1 MADVEIG
8 QPFAIGEVRAV
19 LQRAVGVGARA
30 FVRVA
35 VGRLRQRVRA
45 RELQP
50 LRQTAVR
57 RDPQTLVVRPAQ
69 ARALGD
75 VAESRARQNRARRRE
90 PRVRAHG
97 AAGRRE
103 LVQVD
108 RNPLAIAVRSEV
120 PDHQARSAELAL
132 DVHVPRLHASR
143 QEVQVGERRRHARRA
158 GRSADRV
165 VELDVARG
173 GSGRL
178 RRQRRDERRIAGLAG
193 EVAGVALVDQDG
205 VRAADDK
212 LAVAGGIPDEAD
224 ARLEVAAVLGNRA
237 ESSRADLQQ
246 RQSRRVEGDELV
258 VRFRRR
264 GQEVVAQPKV
274 GLQVRAERDAVLDE
288 SADGVHVGVVRTLP
302 EHDVEL
308 AREAGLERGDA
319 RIGHAARIRVE
330 IEVLHASN
338 LAAELHDMV
347 AVEVGRCVA
356 DGERGHLAAAR
367 EPARP
372 PEAQPGTRNSYVW
385 QRDRHGRLT
394 DVDPER
400 AGVHQRVR
408 NERDAD
414 AVVPGA
420 YLVDERRTENVSL
433 IDRQDLPVAAARV
446 AETGDGLALGVR
458 LDTTI
463 GLERVIDV
471 QVVALP
477 EIVAGVDRVLV
488 DLDRRQ
494 RRADRSCACQ
504 IVRRRDVCE
513 QSPCGWIGDTR
524 ALRVGQRSGIEVD
537 ALLVTKSF
545 IAAEVERPVL
555 HHRSTEVHAE
565 LLAIEE
571 RLRCHVATGIDARRV
586 EGFAVH
592 RVGPRPGGDVDD
604 RAGIPAVLRAE
615 GRVVDLELG
624 HRVDRRLEGDLRVR
638 QVVQVD
644 AVHHEVDGRLPVAR
658 RHEGERSLA
667 AQRRAQ
673 PRVLRRRAATGH
685 QRPEVDEMPAV
696 QRNFLNRLLGHDLP
710 NRDGG
715 RLDER
720 RRAGHGDVFRDGADT
735 QLQIEGDGLGG
746 PDRDLALL
754 VREPFEMRGDLVGA
768 GRERRRHELA
778 GGIGHDVTLLIG
790 RGLAQHNR
798 HAGHDG
804 ALRIGDGSL
813 DRGRGLRAHRRDGR
827 KHGANDEGRKRK
839 AVCECSPHQT
849 SLPSTS

>member
-1 MADVEIG
+1 M
-8 QPFAIGEVRAV
+8 
-19 LQRAVGVGARA
+19 
-30 FVRVA
+30 
-35 VGRLRQRVRA
+35 
-45 RELQP
+45 
-50 LRQTAVR
+50 
-57 RDPQTLVVRPAQ
+57 
-69 ARALGD
+69 
-75 VAESRARQNRARRRE
+75 
-90 PRVRAHG
+90 
-97 AAGRRE
+97 
-103 LVQVD
+103 
-108 RNPLAIAVRSEV
+108 
-120 PDHQARSAELAL
+120 
-132 DVHVPRLHASR
+132 
-143 QEVQVGERRRHARRA
+143 
-158 GRSADRV
+158 
-165 VELDVARG
+165 
-173 GSGRL
+173 
-178 RRQRRDERRIAGLAG
+178 
-193 EVAGVALVDQDG
+193 
-205 VRAADDK
+205 
-212 LAVAGGIPDEAD
+212 
-224 ARLEVAAVLGNRA
+224 
-237 ESSRADLQQ
+237 
-246 RQSRRVEGDELV
+246 
-258 VRFRRR
+258 
-264 GQEVVAQPKV
+264 
-274 GLQVRAERDAVLDE
+274 
-288 SADGVHVGVVRTLP
+288 
-302 EHDVEL
+302 
-308 AREAGLERGDA
+308 
-319 RIGHAARIRVE
+319 
-330 IEVLHASN
+330 LHASN

-347 AVEVGRCVA
+347 AVEVGRRVA

-367 EPARP
+367 EPART
-372 PEAQPGTRNSYVW
+372 PEVQPGTRNRNRR

-586 EGFAVH
+586 EVVARVEPVVAVEVERFAVH

-673 PRVLRRRAATGH
+673 PRVLRRRAAAGH

-696 QRNFLNRLLGHDLP
+696 QRNLLDRLLGHDLAD
-710 NRDGG
+710 RDGR

-720 RRAGHGDVFRDGADT
+720 RRAGHGDVFRDCANT

-754 VREPFEMRGDLVGA
+754 VRKPFEMRGDLVGA
-768 GRERRRHELA
+768 GRERGRHELA
-778 GGIGHDVTLLIG
+778 GGIGHDVALLIG
-790 RGLAQHNR
+790 RGLAEHNR
-798 HAGHDG
+798 HARHDG

-827 KHGANDEGRKRK
+827 KHGANDEGRERK

-849 SLPSTS
+849 SLLRRVETIELFWSMRGASRPCGRL